1 MKKARTA
8 SFKKKDFS
16 NLSKDEHASLLK
28 RYLLWLYK
36 MTKDECDKIDR
47 KFTQLEIDR
56 QIEKILEKSI
66 DACDPALRQALALQL
81 GEWKA
86 YIVGKE
92 ADGER
97 LKFDSNGQLDPHY
110 AFLCLKKE
118 AVERLIVTQFGHK
131 GLREIKDLYEEASRI
146 RILEDTRST
155 R

>member
-1 MKKARTA
+1 M

-16 NLSKDEHASLLK
+16 NLSKDDHASLLK

-36 MTKDECDKIDR
+36 TTKDACDKIDR

-56 QIEKILEKSI
+56 QIEKILEKSV
-66 DACDPALRQALALQL
+66 DACDPVLKQALVLQL

-86 YIVGKE
+86 YIIGKE
-92 ADGER
+92 ADAER

-118 AVERLIVTQFGHK
+118 AVERLILMHFGPK
-131 GLREIKDLYEEASRI
+131 GLNQIKDLCEEASI
-146 RILEDTRST
+146 MRILEDTRST